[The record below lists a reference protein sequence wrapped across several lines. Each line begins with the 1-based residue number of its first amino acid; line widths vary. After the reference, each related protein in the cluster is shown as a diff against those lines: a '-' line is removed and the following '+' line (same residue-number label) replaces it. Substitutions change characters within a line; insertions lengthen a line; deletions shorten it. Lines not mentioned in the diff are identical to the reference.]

1 MRALRACVRSCV
13 RACVRAYVRAC
24 VRACVRE
31 QDHSRMHK
39 YTRCP
44 MQAKG
49 RTEESLTEI
58 AARLKTKKFELDV
71 PMMLKLEAE
80 VCV

>member
-1 MRALRACVRSCV
+1 
-13 RACVRAYVRAC
+13 
-24 VRACVRE
+24 
-31 QDHSRMHK
+31 MHK

-44 MQAKG
+44 IQAKG

-80 VCV
+80 VCVRV